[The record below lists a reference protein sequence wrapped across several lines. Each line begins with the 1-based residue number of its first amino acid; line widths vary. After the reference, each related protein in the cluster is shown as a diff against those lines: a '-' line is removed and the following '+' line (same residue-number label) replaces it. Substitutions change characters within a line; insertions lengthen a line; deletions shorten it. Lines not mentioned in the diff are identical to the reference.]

1 MKEFL
6 FFFSIIIFL
15 LLIPFLLSCTTSKPY
30 IPRENIRAVKVMKGQ
45 TITIPFD
52 GWVVPEWYLKRV
64 ILEEDRK
71 NDNLE

>member
-1 MKEFL
+1 MRTL
-6 FFFSIIIFL
+6 LCLLIIIFL
-15 LLIPFLLSCTTSKPY
+15 SSCASTKPY